1 MIKHNKLDIQEG
13 DIILVHSKKGFIPK
27 AIRYFTKCHYNHAA
41 LVVEGLGGKLYVLE
55 AVENGFILTKS
66 LDKYIAETPRVR
78 EILVKR
84 PYYQTFDK
92 VREFYNRIDQIIGN
106 KYDFKSLLFSQLI
119 WQVTNKKKWKG
130 KKDIKAAKRIYCSE
144 ACAFA
149 YPSLFPS
156 WWNIAPSDLYESDKL
171 QTTFKL

>member
-1 MIKHNKLDIQEG
+1 MILKHEIHDIQEG

-41 LVVEGLGGKLYVLE
+41 MVIKAMGELAVIE
-55 AVENGFILTKS
+55 AVENGFIITQS
-66 LDKYIAETPRVR
+66 LDQYVKETPEKR

-84 PYYQTFDK
+84 PIMQHFSSIQSAYFNI
-92 VREFYNRIDQIIGN
+92 FNIIGN

-119 WQVTNKKKWKG
+119 WQITKEKKWKG

-149 YPSLFPS
+149 YKDLFPE
-156 WWNIAPSDLYESDKL
+156 WWTVAPVDLFKSKKL
-171 QTTFKL
+171 KSILKI